1 MTEYEN
7 VKCQLQFK
15 GCKGP
20 AGYLRR
26 RQFAQSGPWLD
37 ACENCARV
45 PYEVPKQFQQT
56 EPTAEPNTAEP
67 NTAEPNTAE
76 PNTAEPNTAE
86 PNTTEPNTAE
96 PNTSPTSKLIQC
108 SVEGCKNQFP
118 RSRGRYPQKFCLE
131 HRSMP
136 R

>member
-67 NTAEPNTAE
+67 NT
-76 PNTAEPNTAE
+76 
-86 PNTTEPNTAE
+86 TEPNTAE